1 MRLKVKTML
10 SKPQCFTDNQWKLY
24 QTELQAM
31 KNNKT
36 LDICFDCTVEY
47 QAQMR
52 KAGKCQF
59 PMKRLDKVT
68 EYA

>member
-1 MRLKVKTML
+1 ME
-10 SKPQCFTDNQWKLY
+10 KPACFNTFQWEVY
-24 QTELQAM
+24 RQELQEV
-31 KNNKT
+31 KNKKV

-47 QAQMR
+47 QVKMR
-52 KAGKCQF
+52 KEGKCAH